1 VSQNRAAVQRGNLPK
16 LFSPA
21 SAGLFVVN
29 AVSIF
34 LTCAEVKFLRQRVS
48 GISLQRDRGLHF
60 WVADRAGAAAVP
72 GLAR

>member
-1 VSQNRAAVQRGNLPK
+1 MGAITACRTAVLGGHVEQC
-16 LFSPA
+16 
-21 SAGLFVVN
+21 VN